1 MTRAARKALIL
12 ALAAPIA
19 ALSACSG
26 SSPGHIVYLSD
37 VNIGAHGPTV
47 RIQNDSDVALLA
59 RYWVARVDTREPS
72 GFTDQRTGPRLEV
85 LIQPGEDIRTRCG
98 RPGWLTGNEDGI
110 VWARF
115 QPVIVDDADTI
126 TPIGDPVWYE
136 LSRPGPYHILVS
148 GTAFPIASDL
158 DDLAAMPRETLVFQ
172 PLTDRTG
179 PLTPLPRSAW
189 IEHHDG
195 FFAQH
200 D

>member
-1 MTRAARKALIL
+1 MTPAARLTLLL
-12 ALAAPIA
+12 ALSAPVA

-26 SSPGHIVYLSD
+26 SNPGHIVYLSD
-37 VNIGAHGPTV
+37 IHINAHGPTV
-47 RIQNDSDVALLA
+47 RIQNDADVAILA

-72 GFTDQRTGPRLEV
+72 GFTDQRTDPRLEV
-85 LIQPGEDIRTRCG
+85 LIHPGEDIRTRCG
-98 RPGWLTGNEDGI
+98 RPGWLMGNEDGI

-115 QPVIVDDADTI
+115 QPVIVDDLDTI
-126 TPIGDPVWYE
+126 TPIGDPIWYE

-148 GTAFPIASDL
+148 GTAFPSASDL
-158 DDLAAMPRETLVFQ
+158 DDLADMPRETLIFQ

-179 PLTPLPRSAW
+179 QLTPLPRSAW

-195 FFAQH
+195 FFALH